1 VEHKKLQPGPEK
13 SNCSNKEVMLGKHI
27 GRRFLLSCSYEQSIA
42 WNDERSKKQRLYGG
56 KK

>member
-1 VEHKKLQPGPEK
+1 MEHKKLQPGPEK